1 MEITDDEFDKMVQ
14 FAKDE
19 PDSRF
24 SLFMQRTA
32 GYKFFG
38 EHPVAVP
45 KYILYQRYKGSSQ
58 LELLEKGE
66 HPEYRRVY
74 KIGFDKV
81 QQELW
86 ATNQDEE

>member
-1 MEITDDEFDKMVQ
+1 MTDDEFDKMVE

-24 SLFMQRTA
+24 AIFMQRTA

-45 KYILYQRYKGSSQ
+45 KYILYERYRHLPHQ
-58 LELLEKGE
+58 LEQIEQGT

-74 KIGFDKV
+74 KVGFDKV

-86 ATNQDEE
+86 SKNEEE